1 MTHHCT
7 KFSGHWK
14 VSLQKTETQIHSSTS
29 PEGPLNQFTSF
40 FSPGFSFNTMPRLEG
55 KNTLSP
61 ELLRATRL
69 CLQTFWF
76 FNHFHLLNIC
86 LLVSYRLLYRNRTG
100 HKILT
105 LQWYIINHVNASGYK
120 CYSCFPNL
128 GHLTTTKTQ
137 IYGFNL
143 TANGITFTF
152 SSLQLWLPSASYI
165 AVCVSLPRSLSS
177 TRSASRA
184 VAMSSP
190 PSAATWWSS
199 ASRPCAPSGWR
210 AERE

>member
-1 MTHHCT
+1 MRRITLLGFKVATLHVNFCYFSQTLLEICIRIECSANFFFFYYLTVCTKSSLQPSCVFLFFPFPDKMTHHCT

-40 FSPGFSFNTMPRLEG
+40 FSPGFFFNTMPRLEG

-105 LQWYIINHVNASGYK
+105 LQ
-120 CYSCFPNL
+120 
-128 GHLTTTKTQ
+128 
-137 IYGFNL
+137 
-143 TANGITFTF
+143 
-152 SSLQLWLPSASYI
+152 
-165 AVCVSLPRSLSS
+165 
-177 TRSASRA
+177 
-184 VAMSSP
+184 
-190 PSAATWWSS
+190 
-199 ASRPCAPSGWR
+199 
-210 AERE
+210 